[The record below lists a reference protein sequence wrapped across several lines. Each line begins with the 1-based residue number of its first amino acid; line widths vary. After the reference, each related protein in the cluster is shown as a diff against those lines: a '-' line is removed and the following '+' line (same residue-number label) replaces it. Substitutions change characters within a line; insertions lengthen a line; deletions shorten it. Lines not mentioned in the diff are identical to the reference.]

1 MNGKLW
7 SRMIRTQA
15 RTRLDHPDPG
25 LRGRVYP
32 IPFPEVWGA
41 VGSEASTRPGWSIT
55 GTDPRAGTLRAE
67 VRTRKLKHTHD
78 VRVEMSLD
86 ENGFTRVDVES
97 SSRKGFADLGAN
109 ARRIRRFL
117 DALDSRLL
125 ED

>member
-1 MNGKLW
+1 MITELW
-7 SRMIRTQA
+7 SSVIRNRA
-15 RTRLDHPDPG
+15 RTRADHPDPY

-32 IPFPEVWGA
+32 VPFPKVWGA
-41 VGSEASTRPGWSIT
+41 VGAEASTRSGWSIT

-117 DALDSRLL
+117 EALDARLL